1 MSLFLCISSYYKVKE
16 SKEVDVVVLKDII
29 KFSNRNLHPYLVF
42 TGINTG
48 YGFFGTSVSTQKF
61 IEMEKYDFNNKLI
74 ESNDDFGFTT
84 VTGRIRYEGFPTHI
98 SNFISETETMQ
109 KNDTLK
115 KNTKN
120 IKLRQDYA
128 NKLFKH
134 LGKRA
139 IGKNPNTQYYV
150 IRLCTIIPH
159 DIWQGQLTKNKV
171 YVEKEYKYYIK

>member
-1 MSLFLCISSYYKVKE
+1 MSFYLCISSYYKVKE
-16 SKEVDVVVLKDII
+16 SKDVDVWVLKDIV
-29 KFSNRNLHPYLVF
+29 KFSNRNLHPYFVF

-61 IEMEKYDFNNKLI
+61 IEMERYDINNKLL
-74 ESNDDFGFTT
+74 ESSDNFGFTT

-98 SNFISETETMQ
+98 SNFISETEEMAAKDSTQ
-109 KNDTLK
+109 KKSKD
-115 KNTKN
+115 
-120 IKLRQDYA
+120 IKLREDYA
-128 NKLFKH
+128 YKLFKH

-139 IGKNPNTQYYV
+139 VGNDTNTQYYI

-159 DIWQGQLTKNKV
+159 DIWQGQITKNKV